1 MAENTPAQ
9 GQSKG
14 KSIACMACGIASIV
28 LCEAY
33 GMGLIPAIISLVL
46 GSQCAKEGVQN
57 TFTKVGK
64 ITGII
69 GLILSI
75 GKWSRVSDIDD
86 SDNLTLEDSRSI
98 YTLVRQAKTNSS
110 ESDSAY
116 FDELGK
122 LISMLKKLCENKKKI
137 DELKDELTT
146 IKIRT
151 KIINRVNQSYS
162 EESNEMITKKLMDQI
177 VPRQKEYNK
186 LKTDFNNLRESVL
199 SMRSDS
205 VLAK

>member
-33 GMGLIPAIISLVL
+33 GLGLIPAIISLVL

-75 GKWSRVSDIDD
+75 VVGALMI
-86 SDNLTLEDSRSI
+86 I
-98 YTLVRQAKTNSS
+98 LVAAAAASGISS
-110 ESDSAY
+110 
-116 FDELGK
+116 
-122 LISMLKKLCENKKKI
+122 
-137 DELKDELTT
+137 
-146 IKIRT
+146 
-151 KIINRVNQSYS
+151 
-162 EESNEMITKKLMDQI
+162 
-177 VPRQKEYNK
+177 YN
-186 LKTDFNNLRESVL
+186 
-199 SMRSDS
+199 
-205 VLAK
+205 